1 MVKAEDLA
9 RAGFKYLGR
18 SYKEMDCQKFVEK
31 CLSDCGCKKD
41 LAGSNAW
48 YRECLNH
55 GTVMTPEEC
64 IKKLGCVPKGAIR
77 QSAVKPKKGVVQWFT
92 GLYRSSHSVRGR
104 YSESC

>member
-1 MVKAEDLA
+1 MIRKSWMVMKMIDGNKLGSV
-9 RAGFKYLGR
+9 GFQYLGTP
-18 SYKEMDCQKFVEK
+18 YTQMDCQKFVEK

-64 IKKLGCVPKGAIR
+64 IKKLGCVPKGAI
-77 QSAVKPKKGVVQWFT
+77 
-92 GLYRSSHSVRGR
+92 SV
-104 YSESC
+104 